1 MREYWVI
8 DLQTNEYFRLFEH
21 RHLFDGDWK
30 QQTPFA
36 HRNYIDL
43 DIQKIDPHC
52 TLGEHLFYAY
62 DLCPDGMI
70 ANVYYDKDKVG
81 PEEARA
87 FGEQL
92 KSQQDVAS
100 LGYRPLEQTK
110 GHRASLYAVANCL
123 ASGNTDSEYYAQ
135 SREDL
140 HESKIFKACL
150 ECVGRRMPGFIA
162 SLFGGL
168 NGSIKNSA
176 IFQKLRR

>member
-1 MREYWVI
+1 
-8 DLQTNEYFRLFEH
+8 
-21 RHLFDGDWK
+21 
-30 QQTPFA
+30 
-36 HRNYIDL
+36 
-43 DIQKIDPHC
+43 
-52 TLGEHLFYAY
+52 
-62 DLCPDGMI
+62 MI